1 MTNGVQK
8 CHSYEL
14 ETLAVVE
21 SLKKFRSYLLEIQFT
36 VITDCN
42 ALKATSLKKQIIPR
56 IAKWWLQLQEFTFEV
71 KYRPAA
77 RMKHA
82 DALSRNPSAT
92 NAVEE
97 EILRIE
103 QADWVLSGQLTD
115 QKIKDIHKS
124 YLNYRKP
131 KQNSKR
137 LRDGRV
143 YRITARGIQWVVP
156 RGRRQ
161 QVVRRFWSFC
171 NGEDAVPTFRE
182 LLVSNNVHTVP
193 LQQKD
198 IREER
203 GFFTPDKENRRAH

>member
-1 MTNGVQK
+1 MTNGEQK

-36 VITDCN
+36 VVTDCN

-71 KYRPAA
+71 KYRPGA

-97 EILRIE
+97 RYY
-103 QADWVLSGQLTD
+103 AS
-115 QKIKDIHKS
+115 
-124 YLNYRKP
+124 N
-131 KQNSKR
+131 KQIGYCLAN
-137 LRDGRV
+137 
-143 YRITARGIQWVVP
+143 
-156 RGRRQ
+156 
-161 QVVRRFWSFC
+161 
-171 NGEDAVPTFRE
+171 
-182 LLVSNNVHTVP
+182 
-193 LQQKD
+193 
-198 IREER
+198 
-203 GFFTPDKENRRAH
+203 